1 MLQLWKEL
9 FEWSVVAQN
18 TYKDFFLSDQEGSQV
33 EVLKETGGLWLL
45 SLISSVR
52 ALRILMD
59 KQPVDDLEGF
69 EYSTVTS
76 FLILQL
82 KKKPVGRKRSWDW
95 NHIPDIAFLTYLQKL
110 HWLGWGSGVFCT
122 LQISPRHFFQS
133 FPLLIYTNVLGTI
146 SCWWHIITSTRGDK
160 TEMKGHNTF
169 FFFSSVVKYT
179 SFQLVPTLVR
189 LLETSN
195 RCWVRC

>member
-1 MLQLWKEL
+1 M
-9 FEWSVVAQN
+9 AQN

-82 KKKPVGRKRSWDW
+82 KKSQWGGRGAETETIFQTLPSLLTCRSCTGWDGAQVSSAPSKFPPGTSS
-95 NHIPDIAFLTYLQKL
+95 NPFLCSFIPTSWALFLVDGIL
-110 HWLGWGSGVFCT
+110 
-122 LQISPRHFFQS
+122 
-133 FPLLIYTNVLGTI
+133 
-146 SCWWHIITSTRGDK
+146 
-160 TEMKGHNTF
+160 
-169 FFFSSVVKYT
+169 
-179 SFQLVPTLVR
+179 
-189 LLETSN
+189 
-195 RCWVRC
+195 

>member
-1 MLQLWKEL
+1 M
-9 FEWSVVAQN
+9 AQN

-82 KKKPVGRKRSWDW
+82 KKKPVGRKRS
-95 NHIPDIAFLTYLQKL
+95 
-110 HWLGWGSGVFCT
+110 
-122 LQISPRHFFQS
+122 
-133 FPLLIYTNVLGTI
+133 
-146 SCWWHIITSTRGDK
+146 
-160 TEMKGHNTF
+160 
-169 FFFSSVVKYT
+169 
-179 SFQLVPTLVR
+179 
-189 LLETSN
+189 
-195 RCWVRC
+195 

>member
-1 MLQLWKEL
+1 M
-9 FEWSVVAQN
+9 AQN

-82 KKKPVGRKRSWDW
+82 KKKASGEEEELRLKPYSRHCLPYLPAEVALVGMGLRCLLHPPNFPQALLPIPSFAHLYQRPGHHFLLMAYYNIYKRGQ
-95 NHIPDIAFLTYLQKL
+95 NRNERTQ
-110 HWLGWGSGVFCT
+110 
-122 LQISPRHFFQS
+122 
-133 FPLLIYTNVLGTI
+133 
-146 SCWWHIITSTRGDK
+146 
-160 TEMKGHNTF
+160 GHNTF
-169 FFFSSVVKYT
+169 FFLLLLSTQVFNL
-179 SFQLVPTLVR
+179 FQL
-189 LLETSN
+189 
-195 RCWVRC
+195 